1 MTAWKFAVGQW
12 TALPD
17 HELTRAR
24 GRRVTWRLTGS
35 HEASFTLDGTSSD
48 ALKVEELVS
57 DLWVFRGGRALF
69 RGRVGPT
76 SDDLGADGHKV
87 AYSVADYRAVLQRRL
102 LFEGDTLTY
111 PTTEQAAIGWGLI
124 SATQARN
131 SLGIVRGV
139 GQVTGRTRDRTYAA
153 GAAVGEMLDN
163 LSRVRDGFDYDI
175 QPDARSTALT
185 FDVFYPLRGVDRQEV
200 LDYPGLIGSLNRQV
214 DPAQYAN
221 SVRMTGADTL
231 AAVRVDATDLATR
244 PEGRWDVQ
252 VGDTDIENAT
262 TLTDRAHRELADRQ
276 IVEPAWS
283 VTLRSGAWRGPEHIW
298 LGDPVT
304 LAVRSGRLN
313 VLRTLRVQEL
323 EAAWNDNADDPT
335 VSVVL
340 GQVPPRRR
348 LRVRALDRRL
358 TTLERR

>member
-1 MTAWKFAVGQW
+1 MTHWAFAVGPW

-17 HELTRAR
+17 HQLTRAK

-35 HEASFTLDGTSSD
+35 HEASLTLDGTSRD
-48 ALKVEELVS
+48 AAKVEELIT
-57 DLWVFRGGRALF
+57 DIWVLRSGRALF
-69 RGRVGPT
+69 RGRVGGT

-87 AYSVADYRAVLQRRL
+87 AVSAADYRAVLQRRL

-111 PTTEQAAIGWGLI
+111 TTTEQAAIGFGLI
-124 SATQARN
+124 SATQARG

-139 GQVTGRTRDRTYAA
+139 GQATGIIRNRTYQA
-153 GAAVGEMLDN
+153 GQSVGEMLDN
-163 LSRVRDGFDYDI
+163 LSQVQRGFDYDI

-185 FDVFYPLRGVDRQEV
+185 FDVFHPARGTDRQEV
-200 LDYPGLIGSLNRQV
+200 LDYPGLIASVNRQV
-214 DPAQYAN
+214 DPGQYAN

-231 AAVRVDATDLATR
+231 AAVRVDATGLASR
-244 PEGRWDVQ
+244 PEGRWDLQ
-252 VGDTDIENAT
+252 LGDTDIDNTE
-262 TLTDRAHRELADRQ
+262 TLTDRAHRELTDRQ
-276 IVEPAWS
+276 FIEPSWS
-283 VTLRSGAWRGPEHIW
+283 VTLRQGAWRGPDHLW

-304 LAVRSGRLN
+304 LAVRSGRLD
-313 VLRTLRVQEL
+313 VVRTSLVQEV
-323 EAAWNDNADDPT
+323 ECAWNDNSDEPT

-348 LRVRALDRRL
+348 QRLRVLDRRL